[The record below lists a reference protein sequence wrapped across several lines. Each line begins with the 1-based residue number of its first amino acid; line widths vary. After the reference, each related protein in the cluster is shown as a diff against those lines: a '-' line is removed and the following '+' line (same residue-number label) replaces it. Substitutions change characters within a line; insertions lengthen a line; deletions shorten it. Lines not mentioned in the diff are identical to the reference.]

1 MKKCLL
7 VLLTL
12 FILSGCTVTRIDK
25 YDYKQAIDE
34 TVSLDMDIYNTIGN
48 GYKYYAP
55 KGITRILSKNYNDV
69 LKRNNNLYYLYV
81 DVVSY
86 FYKTKV
92 EYEVPDNIYYS
103 KEFDSENKYGFIN
116 IQEKNDKLYVQ
127 MVYNYAKI
135 ETYVDKKD
143 LKQTVMDIS
152 YILST
157 VNFNDSLLNDLYKKG
172 ELESGEQI
180 YKLFSEKEKEGNFL
194 EYAEQYDKYEEDA
207 NSEQEL
213 IIDRTTTTKNETT
226 TQSSATTTKADNV
239 SAN

>member
-1 MKKCLL
+1 MKKYLLMLL
-7 VLLTL
+7 VL

-25 YDYKQAIDE
+25 YDYKQAMDE
-34 TVSLDMDIYNTIGN
+34 IVSLDMNIYNTIGN

-55 KGITRILSKNYNDV
+55 KGTVRILSKNYNDI

-86 FYKTKV
+86 FYRTKV

-157 VNFNDSLLNDLYKKG
+157 VDFNDSLLSDLHKKG

-194 EYAEQYDKYEEDA
+194 EYAEQYDKYEEDT

-213 IIDRTTTTKNETT
+213 IIENTTKNETT
-226 TQSSATTTKADNV
+226 TQSSITTTKADNA
-239 SAN
+239 SLN